1 MNWNEHLKNTYQ
13 TTDLP
18 LKDAMKLASKTYHK
32 KSGGTVKKKKQ
43 PKKQPKKQSKKVHFD
58 DVDGSGLYQDVMN
71 GINRLIGSKAEPL
84 QDGEY
89 HLPDQNYSGPGT
101 ILEEKLRKGVK
112 PLNKTDKASMDHDIA
127 YNVAMTQFKDNPME
141 RAKAIRRADE
151 YVVKQYDQSGE
162 LLGKVSK
169 IGIKTKMAF
178 EDAFG
183 PIAKSVEKEYYGSR
197 TGLGMSVK
205 PTGEAHKLIVQ
216 TLHAK

>member
-1 MNWNEHLKNTYQ
+1 MNWNEHLKNIYQ

-18 LKDAMKLASKTYHK
+18 LKEAMLLASKTYHK
-32 KSGGTVKKKKQ
+32 KSGGTVKKKKKQQ
-43 PKKQPKKQSKKVHFD
+43 PKKQTPKLKQVHFQG
-58 DVDGSGLYQDVMN
+58 DGIYQDVIN

-101 ILEEKLRKGVK
+101 KLEEKLNKGVK
-112 PLNKTDKASMDHDIA
+112 PLNKTDQASMNHDIA

-178 EDAFG
+178 EDALG